1 MSSNASFK
9 RWHFIHTWSSLVC
22 TVFLLLLCLTGL
34 PLIFNHEL
42 DDLLGNHIAAPEMPA
57 GTPPA
62 PLDLLAGQARAYR
75 PGEVIQYMI
84 WERGEDETATLV
96 MAPRADTHPD
106 STQSLVSDTRSGA
119 VLGQP
124 PARGLVFILLKLHTD
139 MFAGLPGKLFLGFM
153 GLLFVVSIV
162 SGVVV
167 YGPLMRKLDF
177 GAIRRRKA
185 RRLRW
190 LDIHNL
196 LGAATLVWVM
206 VVGLTGVVC
215 TLADVL
221 LTAWRNDQLA
231 EMVAPYK
238 NLPPPSHLASLD
250 VAVTSA
256 REATPG
262 MVPSFIAFP
271 GTNFSSG
278 HHYAIFMRGDTA
290 LTSNLLRPVLVDA
303 ETGQLTESR
312 ALPWYVTAVLVAKPL
327 HFGDYAGM
335 PLKLMWAALDLVTLV
350 VLGSGVYLWF
360 ARRGQSRRRL
370 EMLHA
375 KAAPAVALK

>member
-9 RWHFIHTWSSLVC
+9 RWHFIHTWSSLIC

-57 GTPPA
+57 GTPAA
-62 PLDLLAGQARAYR
+62 PLDKLADAARAYR

-96 MAPRADTHPD
+96 TAPRPDTHPD
-106 STQSLVSDTRSGA
+106 STQSLVSDTRTGG

-124 PARGLVFILLKLHTD
+124 PSRGLVFILLKLHTD

-177 GAIRRRKA
+177 GAIRRQKG

-196 LGAATLVWVM
+196 LGTATLVWVT
-206 VVGLTGVVC
+206 VVGVTGVVC

-238 NLPPPSHLASLD
+238 NLPPPTHLASLD
-250 VAVTSA
+250 VSVANA
-256 REATPG
+256 KAATPG

-278 HHYAIFMRGDTA
+278 HHYAIFMRGDTP

-303 ETGQLTESR
+303 ETGRLTESR
-312 ALPWYVTAVLVAKPL
+312 ELPWYVTAVLVAKPL

-335 PLKLMWAALDLVTLV
+335 PLKLMWALLDVATLV

-370 EMLHA
+370 EKLHA
-375 KAAPAVALK
+375 RPGQPAAVK